1 MKTRCYNSNHR
12 HYCDYGGRGITVC
25 KEWKNDFMNFYNWAM
40 TNGYADNLSIE
51 RRDNSGNYC
60 PENCQWATNKEQ
72 QNKTS
77 YNKLIE
83 YCGEVHNA
91 TQWAELL
98 NIPRTT
104 IYNRLRRGWSI
115 EKIMTKSKKKY
126 NWRNKQCQI

>member
-1 MKTRCYNSNHR
+1 MKQRCQNPKTISYK
-12 HYCDYGGRGITVC
+12 YYGKKGIAVC
-25 KEWKNDFMNFYNWAM
+25 EEWNIFENFKNWALS
-40 TNGYADNLSIE
+40 NGYKENLTIDRIDN
-51 RRDNSGNYC
+51 NGNYC

-83 YCGEVHNA
+83 YCGEIHNA